1 MSEACKSEKDSQ
13 KGTGADKGEEVPV
26 IAPAN
31 AVVEPNTVVILSVY
45 AVVADTAV
53 VATRRSP
60 DVAGFAILYRY
71 FHGCVRRARRLD
83 PGPRSRRRRQGEW
96 VVRGWSRHG
105 VKVARKN
112 LDTIMSK
119 VSLIDEE
126 CKSLLQDR

>member
-31 AVVEPNTVVILSVY
+31 AIVEPNAVVILSIY

-53 VATRRSP
+53 VATWRSP

-71 FHGCVRRARRLD
+71 FHGCVQRARRLD
-83 PGPRSRRRRQGEW
+83 SGPRSRRRPQGEW

-112 LDTIMSK
+112 LDTFH
-119 VSLIDEE
+119 E
-126 CKSLLQDR
+126 